1 MHCTIDTK
9 PIVKVGVCT
18 RKAYIGIINMR
29 AEYACILNGI
39 HNIYLLPIGALPQ
52 ICEESAVACCAIGD
66 CGNRNRQFDVQ

>member
-29 AEYACILNGI
+29 AEYACNFI
-39 HNIYLLPIGALPQ
+39 HNLQRFRFGKRRIGTQINSIDIVPAFGILP
-52 ICEESAVACCAIGD
+52 
-66 CGNRNRQFDVQ
+66 